1 MMKAL
6 LLAMLLCV
14 VPAFANEKP
23 QYTYQDGILQGFH
36 REPSESRCGEGSDS
50 SGAVA
55 ATTHNYDSTAYPS
68 TTGSSTCTD
77 EYTDVFTVKSGGAT
91 YILTPRGDSD
101 ETKGGLLTR
110 AMIWHSV
117 LQNQPPQTP
126 IKLRSDGRHFFVKIG
141 DRESM
146 YSVARVE

>member
-6 LLAMLLCV
+6 LLGVLLCV
-14 VPAFANEKP
+14 TPAFANEKP
-23 QYTYQDGILQGFH
+23 QYTYQDGVLQGFH
-36 REPSESRCGEGSDS
+36 RGPSESRCVERTDS
-50 SGAVA
+50 SGSVSS
-55 ATTHNYDSTAYPS
+55 TTHNYDSSVDLS
-68 TTGSSTCTD
+68 TTGSSSCTD
-77 EYTDVFTVKSGGAT
+77 EYTVVFTVKSGGAT